1 MAATGTGAGFSL
13 RTLLMLAGVLA
24 TLAVSFMF
32 VQSQTAEASPFCG
45 GQVRSNYNYCH
56 GAARTVNAG
65 GGVSGYGDQ
74 RSVCLGI
81 SILSGGCS
89 SGPGHVHVMWLSY
102 TIHGQPWIQ
111 VNAPG
116 ASTLWGQTF

>member
-1 MAATGTGAGFSL
+1 MVATNTRLRL
-13 RTLLMLAGVLA
+13 RTLLLIAGVLA

-32 VQSQTAEASPFCG
+32 VEAQSAEASPFCG
-45 GQVRSNYNYCH
+45 GQVRSNYGYCH
-56 GAARTVNAG
+56 GAARTVYAG

-81 SILSGGCS
+81 AAIAGGCS
-89 SGPGHVHVMWLSY
+89 SGPGHVHVMWLNY
-102 TIHGQPWIQ
+102 TIYGQPWIQ